1 MYHHLFFYGLLAI
14 AAATYFVVFG
24 FGVVYVAW
32 ACIRR
37 MSQKIAASRR
47 RKVVE
52 AHCIQEKRMQ
62 QKTTPSRN

>member
-1 MYHHLFFYGLLAI
+1 MAI
-14 AAATYFVVFG
+14 AAATYCVVFG
-24 FGVVYVAW
+24 FGPVFLAW
-32 ACIRR
+32 ACIRG

-62 QKTTPSRN
+62 LKTTPTRN

>member
-1 MYHHLFFYGLLAI
+1 MHYWIIGGLMVI
-14 AAATYFVVFG
+14 AAATYCVVFG
-24 FGVVYVAW
+24 FGVVYLPW

-52 AHCIQEKRMQ
+52 AHRIEEKGMQ